1 MDFVIVDLAP
11 ACNNRGLQPPGTHG
25 NGAYGFNIWS
35 NTFPAEQL
43 PAPGSIVEISGVP
56 FTFPAGAVPA
66 GAAPAGDNIRCRGQ
80 RIPLPPGCY
89 DWIYTLGA
97 AERRTEDEV
106 ELHYADGRVRRS
118 WWRMSDFWPETP
130 VRFGEP
136 LAARTTS
143 LRYPR
148 HTHEDHAPAIWQQ
161 RIPVTCPDPLAA
173 IVLPDNPAMHLF
185 ALSLASD
192 AGSRHAN

>member
-1 MDFVIVDLAP
+1 MAGNPGSRRKRVLADGASRRPDGSLMDFVIVDLAP

-80 RIPLPPGCY
+80 RIP
-89 DWIYTLGA
+89 
-97 AERRTEDEV
+97 
-106 ELHYADGRVRRS
+106 
-118 WWRMSDFWPETP
+118 
-130 VRFGEP
+130 
-136 LAARTTS
+136 
-143 LRYPR
+143 
-148 HTHEDHAPAIWQQ
+148 
-161 RIPVTCPDPLAA
+161 
-173 IVLPDNPAMHLF
+173 
-185 ALSLASD
+185 
-192 AGSRHAN
+192 